1 MNPGLPIADNVM
13 DFGAM
18 LAVGII
24 VSGLFDMLRG
34 LRSAVRKSG
43 GNTPTVIVQ
52 LQDLFFAVV
61 AFLFVVLAI
70 YKINDGIV
78 RSYIVSGF
86 FAGVLLYWLLLV
98 RVTENVF
105 RWIFYVPL
113 VVIKYIFKGTKGIFV
128 KFARL
133 FKKMWVKNKKSSE
146 KIEKN

>member
-43 GNTPTVIVQ
+43 GNTPAVIVQ

-78 RSYIVSGF
+78 RSYIVFGF

-105 RWIFYVPL
+105 RWIFYLPL
-113 VVIKYIFKGTKGIFV
+113 LVFKQIFRRIKGILVKTVKIFKKIC
-128 KFARL
+128 
-133 FKKMWVKNKKSSE
+133 VKNKKISEKSE
-146 KIEKN
+146 KI